1 MSQKKILRQS
11 RDGYAFYE
19 NENSWRISKDIKL
32 NFSQAVLN
40 IDKKTLNSF
49 RKTLAIYAILLICT
63 IDFMN

>member
-40 IDKKTLNSF
+40 IDKKTLNRF
-49 RKTLAIYAILLICT
+49 RKRLVIYA
-63 IDFMN
+63 